1 MLMLTTVFT
10 DTVLDT
16 TVWDTELTDTDT
28 HTPITV
34 TTTARGPLML
44 SPRSFLMLVML
55 VFSEVFT
62 LVCPPPLL
70 SLLRPQLPPSLLPTL
85 LPLLSLTLPQSLL
98 PTPPQLWLST
108 PPPSSTPPLL
118 SSTSATRSTTRC
130 STCPRSLSRST

>member
-1 MLMLTTVFT
+1 MLSPRLMLMLTTVFT
-10 DTVLDT
+10 DTVLD

-70 SLLRPQLPPSLLPTL
+70 SLLRHQLPPSLSPTP
-85 LPLLSLTLPQSLL
+85 LPLLLPTQPQSLL
-98 PTPPQLWLST
+98 PTPLQLWL
-108 PPPSSTPPLL
+108 
-118 SSTSATRSTTRC
+118 
-130 STCPRSLSRST
+130 

>member
-1 MLMLTTVFT
+1 MLTTVFT

-44 SPRSFLMLVML
+44 SPRSFLTLVML

-70 SLLRPQLPPSLLPTL
+70 SLLRPQLPPSLSLTP
-85 LPLLSLTLPQSLL
+85 LPLLSLL
-98 PTPPQLWLST
+98 PTPLQLWLST

-118 SSTSATRSTTRC
+118 STPPPSST
-130 STCPRSLSRST
+130 P

>member
-1 MLMLTTVFT
+1 MG
-10 DTVLDT
+10 
-16 TVWDTELTDTDT
+16 
-28 HTPITV
+28 ITV

-44 SPRSFLMLVML
+44 SPRSFLTLVML

-70 SLLRPQLPPSLLPTL
+70 SPLRPQLPPSLSLTP
-85 LPLLSLTLPQSLL
+85 LPLLLPTLPQSLL
-98 PTPPQLWLST
+98 PTPLQLWLST

-130 STCPRSLSRST
+130 STCPRSLSRSPCPTTPPSTSSTTPPLSEPQLSEPPLS